1 MARLQ
6 PFKPTLKLPDPLRG
20 DEESMSVADA
30 SAGSPSGRVSR
41 LARPAEIRPEG
52 LSCIV
57 GVRLDVRVLQIA
69 TVGEN
74 PDAVFVGI
82 RTFPTSKLILL
93 HTPEFTSATRD
104 VARRTAGIKL
114 PTELRPIG
122 PEVLMDC
129 LRIVTRI
136 AAAERG
142 VFDEIVVNTGGG
154 PRMMTCSLLAAA
166 FVNGIRAIDVQGDR
180 PITLPVLKF
189 SYTELV
195 TEAKLRILRAL
206 ERLGGETGS
215 LEELGKGSGLEKSLL
230 SYHIR
235 GGRDTRGLESLGL
248 VEVDRGLQGRL
259 AVRLTPSGRTML
271 LAQPMPDG
279 TGGDAERPPADG
291 P

>member
-1 MARLQ
+1 MSIAR
-6 PFKPTLKLPDPLRG
+6 
-20 DEESMSVADA
+20 EERA
-30 SAGSPSGRVSR
+30 SSGRTDPPLERHTEGRTEEVSC
-41 LARPAEIRPEG
+41 L
-52 LSCIV
+52 L
-57 GVRLDVRVLQIA
+57 GVPIDVRVLQIA

-82 RTFPTSKLILL
+82 RSFPTSKLILL
-93 HTPEFTSATRD
+93 HTPEFAGAARE

-122 PEVLMDC
+122 PEMLMDC
-129 LRIVTRI
+129 LQIVSRM
-136 AAAERG
+136 ASEERG
-142 VFDEIVVNTGGG
+142 HFDEIIINTGAG

-166 FVNGIRAIDVQGDR
+166 FVNGIRAIDVKEDQ

-195 TEAKLRILRAL
+195 TEAKLRVIRTL
-206 ERLGGETGS
+206 EKLGGQVDS
-215 LEELGKGSGLEKSLL
+215 LEELAKTAGLEKSLL

-259 AVRLTPSGRTML
+259 AIRLTPSGRMML
-271 LAQPMPDG
+271 LAQPPPIEARVELAEDPD
-279 TGGDAERPPADG
+279 DRA
-291 P
+291 